1 MLTKKFHCFW
11 NMARTWSYYLTWID
25 IVCLLRRTRTPF
37 WLSGHIIMLI
47 SSIYSRRYTAES
59 SFLSDKM
66 NENMWDNLEW
76 SSSYCSLFRI
86 KVELGK
92 IRVIDEIKVIIFLC
106 TNLYRTI
113 EKNLLSN
120 RVYRGCVFTLILKY
134 SKSKQFHAISNIL
147 KILNNLEYFLRIR
160 LRTKFYWY
168 VIKIPR

>member
-1 MLTKKFHCFW
+1 
-11 NMARTWSYYLTWID
+11 MARTWYYYLTWID

-76 SSSYCSLFRI
+76 SSSYYSLFRI

-92 IRVIDEIKVIIFLC
+92 ITVIDEIKEIISLC

-113 EKNLLSN
+113 EKLLSSN
-120 RVYRGCVFTLILKY
+120 RVYITEVFTLILKY
-134 SKSKQFHAISNIL
+134 SESKQLHTISNIL
-147 KILNNLEYFLRIR
+147 KISNNLEYFLRIR

-168 VIKIPR
+168 IVKIPR